1 MGVGTTGISHHVSA
15 VSTDEVLD
23 LVDKLVVE
31 VVLLRGEEVDVDE
44 VDLVE
49 DLEDKGRG
57 FDIRTRPGEGRSG
70 EWKFIGKERVR
81 ELGERV

>member
-1 MGVGTTGISHHVSA
+1 VGTTGISHHVSA

-31 VVLLRGEEVDVDE
+31 AVLLRGEEVDVDDE
-44 VDLVE
+44 EDLVE

-57 FDIRTRPGEGRSG
+57 FDIRTRLGEGRSA
-70 EWKFIGKERVR
+70 EWKFIGKESVR
-81 ELGERV
+81 KLGGRD